1 MRNLATTTLLRWSK
15 FECRISMKNALSFL
29 LIFLIV
35 SCSEEPTSEEIKLA
49 LESDLLTMNNLKFEK
64 NSAIPFTGASLNYK
78 FRQVTKWKNGQWN
91 GSEIYDD
98 DWLIVEGSG
107 WNKNLG
113 YSVNWYSEQ
122 EGFLQDEG
130 KRGLH
135 CSILPAWGY
144 DGVANEKLCSLYTD
158 SYKISCRS
166 RSRDEIEEG
175 VELVDNTVDVKMCIK
190 EFNDITQR
198 KLFPGMDNE

>member
-1 MRNLATTTLLRWSK
+1 
-15 FECRISMKNALSFL
+15 MKIALSFL

-35 SCSEEPTSEEIKLA
+35 SCSEEPTSEEIKLVMQ
-49 LESDLLTMNNLKFEK
+49 SDLRTMNGLKVEK
-64 NSAIPFTGASLNYK
+64 DSAIPFTGASLNYQ
-78 FRQVTKWKNGQWN
+78 FRLVNKWKNGQWN
-91 GSEIYDD
+91 GSERYDD

-113 YSVNWYSEQ
+113 YSVNWYSEE

-135 CSILPAWGY
+135 CTTSPTWVY
-144 DGVANEKLCSLYTD
+144 EGVDEKRCSFYTD
-158 SYKISCRS
+158 SYEISCG
-166 RSRDEIEEG
+166 SRDEIEEG
-175 VELVDNTVDVKMCIK
+175 VEFIDRNVDVEMCIK
-190 EFNDITQR
+190 EFNGITQR

>member
-1 MRNLATTTLLRWSK
+1 
-15 FECRISMKNALSFL
+15 MKNALSFL

-35 SCSEEPTSEEIKLA
+35 SCSEEPTSEEIKLV
-49 LESDLLTMNNLKFEK
+49 LESDLLTMNGLKVEK
-64 NSAIPFTGASLNYK
+64 DSAVPFTGTSLNYQ
-78 FRQVTKWKNGQWN
+78 FRQVNKWKNGQWN
-91 GSEIYDD
+91 GSESYDD

-113 YSVNWYSEQ
+113 YSVNWYSEE

-135 CSILPAWGY
+135 CSTSPTWVY
-144 DGVANEKLCSLYTD
+144 DGVNEKLCSFYTD

-166 RSRDEIEEG
+166 RSMDEIEEG